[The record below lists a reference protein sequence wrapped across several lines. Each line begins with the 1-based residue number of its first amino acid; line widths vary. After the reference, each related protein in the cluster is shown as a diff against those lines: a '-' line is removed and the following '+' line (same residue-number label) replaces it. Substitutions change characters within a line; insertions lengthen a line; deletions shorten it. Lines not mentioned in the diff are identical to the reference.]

1 MPSTPY
7 QATTEDPMGL
17 LINSVQYA
25 HLLREM
31 RRSPSMGSV
40 FHLANHRHWKDMSMD
55 RLKQIKAANFKE
67 TLVHGVAA
75 MSSKLVLQMLQAG
88 AADLT
93 CSFNHLHITAELEF
107 DALIDMYQQRAEAD
121 NGVFTALE
129 GYHVFSIA
137 VYNITRQ
144 RPDRLLRQCIDT
156 LTAISQ
162 RFSGIRSLRNALY
175 RFIDLAADDRINAEM
190 KVLQLDHELQQLDG
204 TIPSRHHNHMRSILV
219 QLAEDHHAITRGFH
233 SRRETM
239 PSI

>member
-1 MPSTPY
+1 
-7 QATTEDPMGL
+7 MGL

-55 RLKQIKAANFKE
+55 RLNTIKAANVRE

-88 AADLT
+88 ATDLT
-93 CSFNHLHITAELEF
+93 GSFNHLHITAELEF
-107 DALIDMYQQRAEAD
+107 DALIDIYQQRAEAD
-121 NGVFTALE
+121 DGILTALE

-137 VYNITRQ
+137 VYNISRR
-144 RPDRLLRQCIDT
+144 RPDRLLRQCIDI

-162 RFSGIRSLRNALY
+162 HFSGIRTLRNALY
-175 RFIDLAADDRINAEM
+175 RFVDLVRDDRMNAEM
-190 KVLQLDHELQQLDG
+190 KMLQLDHELQQLEG
-204 TIPSRHHNHMRSILV
+204 TIPARHHNHMRSILI
-219 QLAEDHHAITRGFH
+219 QLTEDQHSITRGH
-233 SRRETM
+233 GRRETM

>member
-1 MPSTPY
+1 MPSTSY
-7 QATTEDPMGL
+7 QGTAEDPMGL

-55 RLKQIKAANFKE
+55 RLNTIKSANVKE
-67 TLVHGVAA
+67 TLVRGVAA

-93 CSFNHLHITAELEF
+93 GSFNHLHITAELEF
-107 DALIDMYQQRAEAD
+107 DALIDIYQRRAETD
-121 NGVFTALE
+121 SGILTALE

-137 VYNITRQ
+137 VYNISR
-144 RPDRLLRQCIDT
+144 RRSDRHLRQCIDI

-162 RFSGIRSLRNALY
+162 RFSGIRTLRNALY
-175 RFIDLAADDRINAEM
+175 RFIDIAADDRMNAAM
-190 KVLQLDHELQQLDG
+190 RVLQLDHELQQLDS
-204 TIPSRHHNHMRSILV
+204 TIPARHHNQMKLILM
-219 QLAEDHHAITRGFH
+219 QLAEDQHSIARGH

>member
-1 MPSTPY
+1 
-7 QATTEDPMGL
+7 MGL

-31 RRSPSMGSV
+31 RRSPGMGSV

-55 RLKQIKAANFKE
+55 RLNTIKTANVKE
-67 TLVHGVAA
+67 TLVHGVAV
-75 MSSKLVLQMLQAG
+75 MSSKLVLQMLQSG

-93 CSFNHLHITAELEF
+93 GNANHLHITAEVEF
-107 DALIDMYQQRAEAD
+107 DALIDTYQRRAEAD
-121 NGVFTALE
+121 NGILTALE

-137 VYNITRQ
+137 VYNISR
-144 RPDRLLRQCIDT
+144 RRSDRYLRQCIDI
-156 LTAISQ
+156 LTTISQ
-162 RFSGIRSLRNALY
+162 RFAGIRTLRNALY
-175 RFIDLAADDRINAEM
+175 RFVDIVADDRMNAEM

-204 TIPSRHHNHMRSILV
+204 SLPPRHHNHMRSILM
-219 QLAEDHHAITRGFH
+219 QQAEDQLSITRGHH

>member
-1 MPSTPY
+1 MPSTSC
-7 QATTEDPMGL
+7 QGTAEDPIGL

-55 RLKQIKAANFKE
+55 RLNTIKTANVKE
-67 TLVHGVAA
+67 TLVRGVAA

-93 CSFNHLHITAELEF
+93 GSFNHLHITAELEF
-107 DALIDMYQQRAEAD
+107 DALVDIYQQRAEAD
-121 NGVFTALE
+121 NGILTALE

-137 VYNITRQ
+137 VYNISRR
-144 RPDRLLRQCIDT
+144 RPDRLLRQCIDI

-162 RFSGIRSLRNALY
+162 RYFGIKTLRNALY
-175 RFIDLAADDRINAEM
+175 RFVDLVKDDRMNAEM

-204 TIPSRHHNHMRSILV
+204 TMPARHHSHMRSILI
-219 QLAEDHHAITRGFH
+219 QLAEQQHSTTRGH
-233 SRRETM
+233 GRRETV

>member
-1 MPSTPY
+1 
-7 QATTEDPMGL
+7 MGL

-25 HLLREM
+25 HLLREI

-55 RLKQIKAANFKE
+55 RINAIKDVNVKE
-67 TLVHGVAA
+67 IMLHGVIA

-88 AADLT
+88 PADLT
-93 CSFNHLHITAELEF
+93 GSFNHLHVTSELEF
-107 DALIDMYQQRAEAD
+107 DLLINIYQRRAEAD
-121 NGVFTALE
+121 NGTLTALE

-137 VYNITRQ
+137 VYNVSR
-144 RPDRLLRQCIDT
+144 RRSENRLRQCIDI

-175 RFIDLAADDRINAEM
+175 RFIDLAANDRMNAEM
-190 KVLQLDHELQQLDG
+190 KILQLDHELQQLDG
-204 TIPSRHHNHMRSILV
+204 TVTSRHQNHMRSILI
-219 QLAEDHHAITRGFH
+219 QLAEDQQATTRGH
-233 SRRETM
+233 GRRETM

>member
-1 MPSTPY
+1 MPSSSY
-7 QATTEDPMGL
+7 QGTTEDPMGF
-17 LINSVQYA
+17 LIISVQYA

-55 RLKQIKAANFKE
+55 RLNTIKASNVKE

-75 MSSKLVLQMLQAG
+75 MSSKLVLQMLQSG

-93 CSFNHLHITAELEF
+93 GSFNHLHVTAELEF
-107 DALIDMYQQRAEAD
+107 DTLIETYQQLAEAD
-121 NGVFTALE
+121 NGVLTALE

-137 VYNITRQ
+137 IYNTSR
-144 RPDRLLRQCIDT
+144 RRSDHHLRQCIDI
-156 LTAISQ
+156 LTAVSQ

-175 RFIDLAADDRINAEM
+175 RFIDLAKDDRMNAEM

-204 TIPSRHHNHMRSILV
+204 TIPARHHNQMRSILI
-219 QLAEDHHAITRGFH
+219 QLAEEQHSITRGH

>member
-1 MPSTPY
+1 MPSTSY
-7 QATTEDPMGL
+7 QGTAEDPMGL

-55 RLKQIKAANFKE
+55 RLNTIKAANVRE
-67 TLVHGVAA
+67 TLVHGVAT
-75 MSSKLVLQMLQAG
+75 MSSKLVLEMLQAG

-93 CSFNHLHITAELEF
+93 GSFNHLHITAELEF
-107 DALIDMYQQRAEAD
+107 DALIEVYQQRAEAD
-121 NGVFTALE
+121 NGILTALE

-137 VYNITRQ
+137 VYNISRR
-144 RPDRLLRQCIDT
+144 RPDRLMRQCIDI

-175 RFIDLAADDRINAEM
+175 RFLDLVKDDRMNAEM
-190 KVLQLDHELQQLDG
+190 KVLQLDHDLQQLDG
-204 TIPSRHHNHMRSILV
+204 TIPSRHHSHMRSILI
-219 QLAEDHHAITRGFH
+219 QLAENQHSITRGH
-233 SRRETM
+233 GRRETM